1 MYLCIFPQ
9 GQEGF
14 CFVGLDLSQDIHQV
28 QVRSVKHIP
37 HHVLNSAIVGFTSPP
52 YWFDFQRVLQ
62 PSLFVRL

>member
-14 CFVGLDLSQDIHQV
+14 RLVGLDLSQDIHQV

-37 HHVLNSAIVGFTSPP
+37 HYVLNSAIVGFYPP
-52 YWFDFQRVLQ
+52 LLV
-62 PSLFVRL
+62 